1 MRLKCI
7 FQLSG
12 ILLCINLYIL
22 LFAVVCRLP
31 RLWNVTVG
39 RTPQTAGM
47 QAFSEIF
54 PCCGRASYQ
63 SSLVSFFLSKFA
75 PTLLGFLFAF
85 FILSAKN
92 NVNYYTVKEYYSVI
106 KRTVSR
112 SWSHHLAASSYL
124 TADVGNNTSFTFS
137 SWSAKPACGVKLLS
151 YCFCQMHEKN
161 ENKAAL
167 TVFLEFFK

>member
-1 MRLKCI
+1 MSLGEEPHKQLAWLGCKHSLKY
-7 FQLSG
+7 F
-12 ILLCINLYIL
+12 
-22 LFAVVCRLP
+22 
-31 RLWNVTVG
+31 
-39 RTPQTAGM
+39 
-47 QAFSEIF
+47 
-54 PCCGRASYQ
+54 CGRASYQ

-124 TADVGNNTSFTFS
+124 TAHVGNNTSFTFS

-167 TVFLEFFK
+167 TVFLEFFKWRPYAFLPLILLAVVLKIFRIAFF